1 MEKFNERLTNKQL
14 ADIAISAACKA
25 LSAIEKI
32 EQNAAQL
39 IKEYKSIQDLRKDL
53 GLTQNDLAIKQGV
66 KQVNISNLEKRDDM
80 HLSTLKKYVEALGCE
95 LEINIKLP
103 NDRIARIKNLPL

>member
-1 MEKFNERLTNKQL
+1 MT
-14 ADIAISAACKA
+14 ISLDKVLKSLPKA
-25 LSAIEKI
+25 RQEKI

>member
-1 MEKFNERLTNKQL
+1 MT
-14 ADIAISAACKA
+14 ISLDKVLKSLPKA
-25 LSAIEKI
+25 RQEKI

-103 NDRIARIKNLPL
+103 NDRIARIKNLLL

>member
-1 MEKFNERLTNKQL
+1 MT
-14 ADIAISAACKA
+14 ISLDKVLKSLPKA
-25 LSAIEKI
+25 RQEKI

-103 NDRIARIKNLPL
+103 NDRIARISAGG